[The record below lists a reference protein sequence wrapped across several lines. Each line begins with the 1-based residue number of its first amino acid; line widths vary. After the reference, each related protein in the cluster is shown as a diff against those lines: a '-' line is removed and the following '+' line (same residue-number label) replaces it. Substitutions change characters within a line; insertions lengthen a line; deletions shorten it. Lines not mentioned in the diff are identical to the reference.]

1 VSRVADRGDEI
12 GRLMARGLDL
22 YALGQVEEATAC
34 WRRVLAI
41 DPSHGEARDYL
52 QAAGADTDPPPPRA
66 TPRAAPRPDGLL
78 AEALVLLRA
87 GDVPEA
93 LGLLETLAR
102 HEPANLE
109 VQAFLELA
117 RAAALRVFRVRVG
130 SGEGVPR
137 LQIPQAEVLKFNL
150 PAAAGFL
157 LSMIDGHSSV
167 DELLAVSGM
176 DPFEALRALSNLLDA
191 GIVGATA

>member
-52 QAAGADTDPPPPRA
+52 QAAGADTEPPPARGA
-66 TPRAAPRPDGLL
+66 PRAAAPDGLL

-109 VQAFLELA
+109 VQAFLDLT
-117 RAAALRVFRVRVG
+117 RAAALRVFRARVG

-137 LQIPQAEVLKFNL
+137 LKIPQAEVLKYNL

-191 GIVGATA
+191 GIVGAAA

>member
-1 VSRVADRGDEI
+1 MSRVADRGDEI

-52 QAAGADTDPPPPRA
+52 QAAGADAEP
-66 TPRAAPRPDGLL
+66 AAPRPAPRSGGML

-93 LGLLETLAR
+93 LALLETLAR
-102 HEPANLE
+102 HEPTDLE
-109 VQAFLELA
+109 VQGFLDLA
-117 RAAALRVFRVRVG
+117 RAAALRLYRSRVG
-130 SGEGVPR
+130 SGEGVPKVK
-137 LQIPQAEVLKFNL
+137 ISPAEVMKFNL
-150 PAAAGFL
+150 PSAAGFL
-157 LSMIDGHSSV
+157 LSMIDGHISV

-191 GIVGATA
+191 GIVGALA

>member
-1 VSRVADRGDEI
+1 MSGVGDRGDEI

-52 QAAGADTDPPPPRA
+52 QAAGSDPDAAAARP
-66 TPRAAPRPDGLL
+66 APRTSGAL

-87 GDVPEA
+87 GDVTEA
-93 LGLLETLAR
+93 LALLETLAR

-109 VQAFLELA
+109 VQGFLELA
-117 RAAALRVFRVRVG
+117 RGEALRHYRKRVG
-130 SGEGVPR
+130 SGESVPR
-137 LQIPQAEVLKFNL
+137 LRIAPAEVLRYNL

-157 LSMIDGHSSV
+157 LSMIDGRICV

-191 GIVGATA
+191 GIVGAAA

>member
-1 VSRVADRGDEI
+1 
-12 GRLMARGLDL
+12 MARGLDL

-52 QAAGADTDPPPPRA
+52 QAAGADSEPASPRA
-66 TPRAAPRPDGLL
+66 VPRPTGMLS
-78 AEALVLLRA
+78 EALVLLRA

-102 HEPANLE
+102 HDPADLE

-117 RAAALRVFRVRVG
+117 RAAALRLYRSRVG

-137 LQIPQAEVLKFNL
+137 LQIPPAEVMKYNL

-157 LSMIDGHSSV
+157 LSMIDGRISV

-176 DPFEALRALSNLLDA
+176 DPFEALRALSNLLDS
-191 GIVGATA
+191 GIVGARA

>member
-52 QAAGADTDPPPPRA
+52 QAAGTDTEPPPPRA
-66 TPRAAPRPDGLL
+66 APRTPPDGLL

-93 LGLLETLAR
+93 LGLLESLAR

-109 VQAFLELA
+109 VQAFLELT
-117 RAAALRVFRVRVG
+117 RAAALRVFRARVG

-137 LQIPQAEVLKFNL
+137 LKIPQAEVLKYNL

-191 GIVGATA
+191 GIVGAAA

>member
-1 VSRVADRGDEI
+1 
-12 GRLMARGLDL
+12 
-22 YALGQVEEATAC
+22 
-34 WRRVLAI
+34 
-41 DPSHGEARDYL
+41 
-52 QAAGADTDPPPPRA
+52 
-66 TPRAAPRPDGLL
+66 
-78 AEALVLLRA
+78 VLLRA

-102 HEPANLE
+102 HDPADLE

-117 RAAALRVFRVRVG
+117 RAAALRLYRSRVG

-137 LQIPQAEVLKFNL
+137 LQIPPAEVMKYNL

-157 LSMIDGHSSV
+157 LSMIDGRISV

-176 DPFEALRALSNLLDA
+176 DPFEALRALSNLLDS
-191 GIVGATA
+191 GIVGARA

>member
-1 VSRVADRGDEI
+1 MGDRGDEI

-52 QAAGADTDPPPPRA
+52 QAAGGDPEPPPARP
-66 TPRAAPRPDGLL
+66 AAPAPDPLL
-78 AEALVLLRA
+78 TEALVLLRA
-87 GDVPEA
+87 GDLAEG
-93 LGLLETLAR
+93 LELLETLAR
-102 HEPANLE
+102 HQPAELE
-109 VQAFLELA
+109 VQGFLELA
-117 RAAALRVFRVRVG
+117 RAAALRVYRARVG
-130 SGEGVPR
+130 SGESVPR
-137 LQIPQAEVLKFNL
+137 VSIPPAEVLKYNL

-157 LSMIDGHSSV
+157 LSMIDGRSSV

-176 DPFEALRALSNLLDA
+176 DPFDALRAFSNLLDA
-191 GIVGATA
+191 GIVAARA